1 MTTNKLSFSD
11 ISAIVFICFVILSFS
26 FALSFFA
33 VNVYNTFQLDTSIF
47 KGFEQDI
54 YKEKSAASVFSMGL
68 TIGLTAILLI
78 TFKPSSEGHIV
89 ELVFRK
95 VFKYLLVG
103 IAVIMGSSF
112 IYFSSTYNQYT
123 VLDSIAHKKYDYAME
138 HNVKFKDSDIGIAY
152 KNKMD
157 AKDYIGLANLFKDD
171 KDLLGLSDNDVF
183 DKMLIVQSITSPQI
197 KNEFNNIYKD
207 QYITFSEYD
216 KFKETAIAVMAGAIS
231 SASQSTS
238 TDNLNDSRLLSK
250 LWIILSL

>member
-11 ISAIVFICFVILSFS
+11 ISSVVFICFVLLSLS
-26 FALSFFA
+26 FALSFVA
-33 VNVYNTFQLDTSIF
+33 VNAYNAFQLDAIIF

-54 YKEKSAASVFSMGL
+54 LKEQSSAPLFCMGFGLALALSV
-68 TIGLTAILLI
+68 ILLI
-78 TFKPSSEGHIV
+78 TFNPSSEGNRV
-89 ELVFRK
+89 DLFFKK

-103 IAVIMGSSF
+103 VAVIMGSSF
-112 IYFSSTYNQYT
+112 FYFSSTYNQYT
-123 VLDSIAHKKYDYAME
+123 ILDIIAHKKYDYALN

-157 AKDYIGLANLFKDD
+157 AKDYMGLANLFKDD

-207 QYITFSEYD
+207 HYITFSEYE
-216 KFKETAIAVMAGAIS
+216 KFKETSMAVMAGAIS
-231 SASQSTS
+231 SNSQSTF
-238 TDNLNDSRLLSK
+238 TDDSNDSRLLSK
-250 LWIILSL
+250 L

>member
-11 ISAIVFICFVILSFS
+11 ISAIIFICFVVLSLS

-33 VNVYNTFQLDTSIF
+33 VNVYNVFQLDTSIF

-54 YKEKSAASVFSMGL
+54 LKEKSSISVFC
-68 TIGLTAILLI
+68 IGLVIALSAILLV

-95 VFKYLLVG
+95 VFKYLLSGV
-103 IAVIMGSSF
+103 VVVMGSSF
-112 IYFSSTYNQYT
+112 VYFSSTYNQYT
-123 VLDSIAHKKYDYAME
+123 ILDSIAHDKYDYALE

-207 QYITFSEYD
+207 HYITFSEYE
-216 KFKETAIAVMAGAIS
+216 KFKETSMAVMAGAIS
-231 SASQSTS
+231 SQSTS
-238 TDNLNDSRLLSK
+238 TDDSNDSRLLSK
-250 LWIILSL
+250 L

>member
-11 ISAIVFICFVILSFS
+11 VSSIIFICFVVLSLS
-26 FALSFFA
+26 FALSFFS
-33 VNVYNTFQLDTSIF
+33 VNAYNTFQLDTSIF

-54 YKEKSAASVFSMGL
+54 FKEKSASSVFC
-68 TIGLTAILLI
+68 IGLAIALSAILLI
-78 TFKPSSEGHIV
+78 TFKPSSDGHTV

-103 IAVIMGSSF
+103 VAVIMGSSF
-112 IYFSSTYNQYT
+112 IYFSSNYNQYT
-123 VLDSIAHKKYDYAME
+123 ILDSIAHDKYNYALE

-207 QYITFSEYD
+207 HYITFSEYE

-231 SASQSTS
+231 SNSQSTF
-238 TDNLNDSRLLSK
+238 TDDSNDSRLLSK
-250 LWIILSL
+250 L